1 MQRYDCYRTQ
11 QTKHMFFY
19 MFYNI
24 NWFISNE
31 IVYAYWPEKN
41 IIRKV
46 FPDRP
51 DKGSKIESYRLST
64 QKLPTFLMKVTDFLH
79 KSYQLS
85 SWKLPTFYKKIYLF
99 FQKVGMFPII
109 QISWLTKKAISIPI
123 MIRDGLSYLWLFR
136 YFSIPALLLIL
147 SLTAGPLFSHTL
159 HGPLAFL
166 RYFSV
171 GVQLLRTVIH
181 DDPSSV

>member
-64 QKLPTFLMKVTDFLH
+64 QKLPTFLMKVADFLQENLFVFSESRH
-79 KSYQLS
+79 VSNYTN
-85 SWKLPTFYKKIYLF
+85 KLTD
-99 FQKVGMFPII
+99 
-109 QISWLTKKAISIPI
+109 KKAISIPI

-147 SLTAGPLFSHTL
+147 SLTSGPLFSHTL